1 LLLKGGS
8 EADPGKDANKQKN
21 KTALVQVCK
30 NLSLIMMMIAWMWNL
45 LLVNLYFCF
54 VELHVEKGTGQYVDI
69 RC

>member
-30 NLSLIMMMIAWMWNL
+30 NLSYDDDCIDEDSASGELILLFCGIACRKRYWT
-45 LLVNLYFCF
+45 VC
-54 VELHVEKGTGQYVDI
+54 
-69 RC
+69 